1 MGLTRGRPLAALV
14 LTAPVRALKVAFPRD
29 LRQGRALHHRRPCRQ
44 PAVSRTLCAEG
55 GHRCGQGGSAVPE
68 RDGDRDAQVQ
78 SEAQRGRARD
88 GTPTA
93 ASYGHFIGH
102 FIRALHED
110 RRDRQLAVS
119 EQKRAAA
126 RTPRTCAMAT
136 GSTRPSRPIGR
147 SPTKPNFTGL
157 LCFTCHEPL
166 AGLRVQRP
174 QDANGEVGLRRVR

>member
-1 MGLTRGRPLAALV
+1 MAAVARATREEAVGLTHRRPLAALV

-93 ASYGHFIGH
+93 ASYGW
-102 FIRALHED
+102 ALHED
-110 RRDRQLAVS
+110 RRDRRPAVS
-119 EQKRAAA
+119 GEKRGGENVRNGDWGYQTLKADRAVPDKA
-126 RTPRTCAMAT
+126 QFHGPASPATSRSQDCVFSVHKMRTA
-136 GSTRPSRPIGR
+136 
-147 SPTKPNFTGL
+147 K
-157 LCFTCHEPL
+157 
-166 AGLRVQRP
+166 
-174 QDANGEVGLRRVR
+174 